1 VVATAPQAPRG
12 ERVHAVHAHVVG
24 APHSLPQFDLNGEAK
39 TARTK
44 QSRAHIIL

>member
-24 APHSLPQFDLNGEAK
+24 APHSLPQVGYS
-39 TARTK
+39 T
-44 QSRAHIIL
+44 